1 MKPRREALSL
11 ETRRFLSL
19 DNVYLAAAVAV
30 IMIVPLLTRVA
41 PHDFWWHVAMGRIIV
56 REGWIPTV
64 DSFSFTRA
72 GEPYF
77 NQGWL
82 AQCVMYALHQAGGLP
97 LLVVVQAVLM
107 AVAYLLLLWMV
118 VRKTGRLRL
127 AAAVLLLA
135 IEPNAYTNWSIRP
148 QSYAIPL
155 FASFLVILTGYRQRW
170 WRTLWPLVPMMA
182 VWVNLHGSFPLG
194 LGLMGLVL
202 LGEGIRRKAGDSG
215 ALPAREWWRLAGYTV
230 AVALATLANPTG
242 PRVLGYVSHLM
253 TAKSVVN
260 LVTEWAPP
268 TPRDAAGAIFFAL
281 VIALFVALIYAR
293 RRPALTDLFLMLA
306 FLWLGL
312 SAGRNIVWFAMV
324 AYLPL
329 AEALASHWSDAPP
342 ASKRDGAGQGI
353 PAANAVL
360 VSALATA
367 VVLSLPWIRPL
378 LGRPVSLLTEDTP
391 VKAVEK
397 LRALPPEERP
407 KRLFHTTGF
416 GSYLIWA
423 APEQPVFIDPRFEF
437 YPVDQINDC
446 RFASA
451 GYNVEETLARYRID
465 GLLLDRKSQEKLEE
479 RARASGRWCEVYR
492 DATAVL
498 MVPARPAP

>member
-1 MKPRREALSL
+1 MKPRREALARDPL
-11 ETRRFLSL
+11 LLSL

-30 IMIVPLLTRVA
+30 TMIVPLLSRIA
-41 PHDFWWHVAMGRIIV
+41 PHDFWWHMAMGRTIV
-56 REGWIPTV
+56 REGRIPTA
-64 DSFSFTRA
+64 DSFSFTHA
-72 GEPYF
+72 GEPFF

-82 AQCVMYALHQAGGLP
+82 AQCVMYALHQAGGLS
-97 LLVVVQAVLM
+97 LLVVVQAVLI

-118 VRKTGRLRL
+118 VRKTGRPRL

-155 FASFLVILTGYRQRW
+155 FAGFLVILTGYRMRW
-170 WRTLWPLVPMMA
+170 WRTLWPLVPLMA
-182 VWVNLHGSFPLG
+182 LWVNLHGSFLLG

-202 LGEGIRRKAGDSG
+202 LGEGIRRKAGDAD
-215 ALPAREWWRLAGYTV
+215 ALSPREWRRLAGYTG
-230 AVALATLANPTG
+230 AVALAVLANPTG

-253 TAKSVVN
+253 TSKSVVS
-260 LVTEWAPP
+260 LVTEWASP
-268 TPRDAAGAIFFAL
+268 TPRNAAGALFFAL

-293 RRPALTDLFLMLA
+293 RRPALTDLFLVLA

-329 AEALASHWSDAPP
+329 AEALVSRRGDPP
-342 ASKRDGAGQGI
+342 PVTRQDGAGQGI
-353 PAANAVL
+353 VWANASL
-360 VSALATA
+360 MGALAIA
-367 VVLSLPWIRPL
+367 VVLSLPWVRPL
-378 LGRPVSLLTEDTP
+378 LGQPVSLLTEDTP
-391 VKAVEK
+391 VVAVEK

-437 YPVDQINDC
+437 YPVEQIDDC
-446 RFASA
+446 RFAGA
-451 GYNVEETLARYRID
+451 GYNVEEVMDRYRID
-465 GLLLDRKSQEKLEE
+465 GLLLDRKSQKKLEE